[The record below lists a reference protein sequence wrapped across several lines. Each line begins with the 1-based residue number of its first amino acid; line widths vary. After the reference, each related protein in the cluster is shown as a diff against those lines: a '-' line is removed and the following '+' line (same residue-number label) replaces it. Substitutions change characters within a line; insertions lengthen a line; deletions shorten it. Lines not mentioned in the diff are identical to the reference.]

1 MKKIIV
7 MLALSFGIGSA
18 FAQKVKEA
26 DIPAAV
32 KESFVKHYPNT
43 KVEKWEK
50 EGSNFEAEFESNKV
64 ETSVLFDAA
73 GNIIETEIEINV
85 AALPKAASEYIA
97 KNMAGKKIK
106 EASKITDAKGKVTY
120 EAEVDDVDY
129 IFDANGTFV
138 KKEVEKDDDKGDNK

>member
-1 MKKIIV
+1 MKKIV
-7 MLALSFGIGSA
+7 LLVALSLGVSLGYS
-18 FAQKVKEA
+18 QKVKEA
-26 DIPAAV
+26 EVPAAV

-73 GNIIETEIEINV
+73 GNIIETEIEINI
-85 AALPKAASEYIA
+85 AALPKAASEYVS
-97 KNMAGKKIK
+97 KNMPGKKIK

-120 EAEVDDVDY
+120 EAEVDNADY
-129 IFDANGTFV
+129 IFDANGNFI
-138 KKEVEKDDDKGDNK
+138 KKEVEKDDDTDKD